1 MIYNDIYKIKLKI
14 IWKNTENIK
23 YMKRKILIRVILFF
37 ILINNTESRETTQIT
52 EATISEIKEKIE
64 KLYNKRD
71 FTSIKEA
78 EKEANKLN
86 IDNIKNPLLLALISN
101 LYSNIA
107 YREWQFGINTDKLD
121 KAEKYA
127 YKARQLSQE
136 EYYGYKAMGNVLLT
150 QGRRKEALDNFQKAI
165 DMNENDPELWYFFAC
180 ASNGSITDRYS
191 LAGQRIQRTLE
202 VDPLFI
208 WAKEDLFYS
217 FILEKNL
224 VKAEKIL
231 NDMIKNHPYYG
242 NNLFLQGLLFLKK
255 GSKKEAY
262 IKFKEFEK
270 NNPDT
275 LINKF
280 INSQISED

>member
-1 MIYNDIYKIKLKI
+1 
-14 IWKNTENIK
+14 
-23 YMKRKILIRVILFF
+23 MKRKILIRVILFF